1 MFGRTKTQ
9 AVKDH
14 AATSKEFALALSRD
28 KKFRKQLLSAIGHG
42 AKAKRRAA
50 KRVGFLAAATRL
62 ANDKQLRRELERMTK
77 NLQQAWSRVERKQKR
92 SHKLRN
98 TMLVLAGGAAA
109 TAGAVKFK
117 DRLTRLDGTG
127 NGTGTGA
134 STIDE
139 SIEVEVPVS
148 TAYNQWTQFEEFPLF
163 MEGVDD
169 VQQRDDTR
177 LHWVATIGGRT
188 AEWDAKILEQHP
200 DRQISWI
207 SEDGKKT
214 RGTVSFE
221 PIGEGKTLIRLS
233 MSYQAEGAI
242 EQIGSAA
249 GLDAARVRGDLK
261 RFKDL
266 IESRGTESGEW
277 RGEIDA
283 GKTESKTEA

>member
-77 NLQQAWSRVERKQKR
+77 NLQHAWTRVEVKQKR
-92 SHKLRN
+92 SHKFRN
-98 TMLVLAGGAAA
+98 TMLVLGGGAAA
-109 TAGAVKFK
+109 AGAALKLRGK
-117 DRLTRLDGTG
+117 QSA
-127 NGTGTGA
+127 NGTGI

-148 TAYNQWTQFEEFPLF
+148 TSYNQWTQFEEFPLF

-177 LHWVATIGGRT
+177 LHWVATIGGHT

-200 DRQISWI
+200 DKQISWI

-249 GLDAARVRGDLK
+249 GLDAKRVRGDLK

-283 GKTESKTEA
+283 GKTENTTKA

>member
-77 NLQQAWSRVERKQKR
+77 NLQHAWTRVEVKQKR

-98 TMLVLAGGAAA
+98 TMLVLGGGAAA
-109 TAGAVKFK
+109 AGAALKLRGK
-117 DRLTRLDGTG
+117 QSA
-127 NGTGTGA
+127 NGTA
-134 STIDE
+134 ISTIDE

-148 TAYNQWTQFEEFPLF
+148 TSYNQWTQFEEFPLF

-177 LHWVATIGGRT
+177 LHWVATIGGHT

-200 DRQISWI
+200 DKQISWI

>member
-77 NLQQAWSRVERKQKR
+77 NLQHAWTRVEVKQKR

-98 TMLVLAGGAAA
+98 TMLVLGGGAAA
-109 TAGAVKFK
+109 AGAALKLRGK
-117 DRLTRLDGTG
+117 QSA
-127 NGTGTGA
+127 NGTGI

-148 TAYNQWTQFEEFPLF
+148 TSYNQWTQFEEFPLF

-177 LHWVATIGGRT
+177 LHWVATIGGHT

-200 DRQISWI
+200 DKQISWI

-249 GLDAARVRGDLK
+249 GLDAKRVRGDLK

>member
-77 NLQQAWSRVERKQKR
+77 NLQHAWTRVEVKQKR

-98 TMLVLAGGAAA
+98 TMLVLGGGAAA
-109 TAGAVKFK
+109 AGAALKLRGK
-117 DRLTRLDGTG
+117 QSA
-127 NGTGTGA
+127 NGTGI

-148 TAYNQWTQFEEFPLF
+148 TSYNQWTQFEEFPLF

-177 LHWVATIGGRT
+177 LHWVATIGGHT

-200 DRQISWI
+200 DKQISWI

>member
-77 NLQQAWSRVERKQKR
+77 NLQHAWTRVEVKQKR
-92 SHKLRN
+92 SHKFRN
-98 TMLVLAGGAAA
+98 TMLVLGGGAAA
-109 TAGAVKFK
+109 AGAALKLRGK
-117 DRLTRLDGTG
+117 QSA
-127 NGTGTGA
+127 NGTGI

-148 TAYNQWTQFEEFPLF
+148 TSYNQWTQFEEFPLF

-177 LHWVATIGGRT
+177 LHWVATIGGHT

-200 DRQISWI
+200 DKQISWI

-249 GLDAARVRGDLK
+249 GLDAKRVRGDLK

>member
-77 NLQQAWSRVERKQKR
+77 NLQHAWTRVEVKQKR
-92 SHKLRN
+92 SHKFRN
-98 TMLVLAGGAAA
+98 TMLVLGGGAAA
-109 TAGAVKFK
+109 AGAALKLRGK
-117 DRLTRLDGTG
+117 QSA
-127 NGTGTGA
+127 NGTGI

-148 TAYNQWTQFEEFPLF
+148 TSYNQWTQFEEFPLF

-177 LHWVATIGGRT
+177 LHWVATIGGHT
-188 AEWDAKILEQHP
+188 AEWDAKILEQHQ
-200 DRQISWI
+200 DKQISWI

>member
-1 MFGRTKTQ
+1 MFGRSKKQ
-9 AVKDH
+9 AAIDH
-14 AATSKEFALALSRD
+14 AATTKDFALALARD
-28 KKFRKQLLSAIGHG
+28 KKFRKQLVSALGHG
-42 AKAKRRAA
+42 AKAKRRARS
-50 KRVGFLAAATRL
+50 RVGMTAAATRL
-62 ANDKQLRRELERMTK
+62 ARDRQLRSELQRMAAD
-77 NLQQAWSRVERKQKR
+77 LQSAWTRVESKKKT
-92 SHKLRN
+92 HKLRN
-98 TMLVLAGGAAA
+98 SVLVLAGGAAA
-109 TAGAVKFK
+109 TAGALKFK
-117 DRLTRLDGTG
+117 DKVTRLDGTG
-127 NGTGTGA
+127 NGMGGA

-221 PIGEGKTLIRLS
+221 PLGESRTLIRLS
-233 MSYQAEGAI
+233 MSYKTEGPI
-242 EQIGSAA
+242 EQLGSAA
-249 GLDAARVRGDLK
+249 GLDKQRIKGDLG
-261 RFKDL
+261 RFKNL

-283 GKTESKTEA
+283 GQKTTESTT

>member
-1 MFGRTKTQ
+1 MFGRSKTQ
-9 AVKDH
+9 AAKDH
-14 AATSKEFALALSRD
+14 AATSKDFALALSRD

-62 ANDKQLRRELERMTK
+62 ASDKQLRHELQTMAK
-77 NLQQAWSRVERKQKR
+77 DLKHAWGRVEKKQHR

-98 TMLVLAGGAAA
+98 AVLVLGGGGAAV
-109 TAGAVKFK
+109 AGALKL
-117 DRLTRLDGTG
+117 RGQQG
-127 NGTGTGA
+127 ANGA
-134 STIDE
+134 AISTIDE
-139 SIEVEVPVS
+139 SIEVGVPVT

-177 LHWVATIGGRT
+177 LHWVAAIGGRT

-200 DRQISWI
+200 DKQISWI

-214 RGTVSFE
+214 RGTVTFE
-221 PIGEGKTLIRLS
+221 SLGDSKTLIRLS
-233 MSYQAEGAI
+233 MSYQATGPI
-242 EQIGSAA
+242 EQLGSAA
-249 GLDAARVRGDLK
+249 GLDVKRVKGDLQ
-261 RFKDL
+261 RFKEL

-277 RGEIDA
+277 RGEVEA
-283 GKTESKTEA
+283 GQTKTTS